1 MPLYIVT
8 WKDSYGEFFDGE
20 WKEPLLVQAGI
31 QARSE
36 LPEGTEIVSVQEAEY
51 ARECD
56 DE

>member
-31 QARSE
+31 QALGE
-36 LPEGTEIVSVQEAEY
+36 LPEGIEIVSVQEAEY
-51 ARECD
+51 ARESE